1 MLERNAK
8 KNLPLIYVLIGI
20 PFFLYIFIV
29 IVPLCVSIFYSLLK
43 WDGIGSQSFIG
54 IKNYA
59 TMIKDKNFWLST
71 TNTLIISLYCVIG
84 QVGVALLISFLM
96 TNRKLKLKEFHRTV
110 IFFPVVLAP
119 VVIGFVWKFVYD
131 QNFGLLNT
139 LLRAMGLDSWI
150 RLWLD
155 DTSIILTTVSIPVMW
170 QYIGLYLVI
179 LMSAISAVP
188 TEVYECAEIDGAN
201 WYQRSVKI
209 TLPMIWD
216 TLKVAII
223 LCASGTMK
231 IYDHIYIMTNGG
243 PGRSSSVLA
252 LYCFKTTFE
261 NSNFGYGAT
270 ISVMLLVFSLLIS
283 WLIQLLM
290 GSVGRKNA

>member
-1 MLERNAK
+1 M
-8 KNLPLIYVLIGI
+8 
-20 PFFLYIFIV
+20 
-29 IVPLCVSIFYSLLK
+29 
-43 WDGIGSQSFIG
+43 
-54 IKNYA
+54 
-59 TMIKDKNFWLST
+59 
-71 TNTLIISLYCVIG
+71 
-84 QVGVALLISFLM
+84 
-96 TNRKLKLKEFHRTV
+96 
-110 IFFPVVLAP
+110 
-119 VVIGFVWKFVYD
+119 
-131 QNFGLLNT
+131 
-139 LLRAMGLDSWI
+139 
-150 RLWLD
+150 
-155 DTSIILTTVSIPVMW
+155 
-170 QYIGLYLVI
+170 
-179 LMSAISAVP
+179 
-188 TEVYECAEIDGAN
+188 
-201 WYQRSVKI
+201 I